1 MRLIFPVAALVGVI
15 VLTGCSHTS
24 SSHGKGPS
32 AAHTYSLTFDQV
44 REAAQDGDADAQ
56 YALGYMYY
64 YGQNVTRNGNQAK
77 FWIGRAASQHHKQAI
92 RALAMMNE
100 ETQVVHR
107 DNSISGVAQTSAG
120 QNMSSRSG
128 WEEVRRAE
136 EKTPAQPVKSVVFS
150 RPQTGSNSMA
160 PSKFAANNQPQSF
173 NKKDL
178 KAEVHN
184 KAFKGTKYSKNVHPH
199 DAKTKIANAQ
209 DLQTHQPKQSHQ
221 VSKGSKSLSSDE
233 RSILSAPNNHYTLQL
248 ISSGSKG
255 SVQQVISRN
264 KLQNKAKV
272 YHTHKNGK
280 DFYVLIYG
288 TFPTQEA
295 ANAAIAR
302 LPKGIKELKPW
313 AKSYSSIKASI
324 QSASSQN
331 PSRKG

>member
-32 AAHTYSLTFDQV
+32 AANTYSLTFDQV

-100 ETQVVHR
+100 DTQVVHR
-107 DNSISGVAQTSAG
+107 DNATSGVAQTSSG
-120 QNMSSRSG
+120 QNMGSRRG
-128 WEEVRRAE
+128 WEEVRRTQE
-136 EKTPAQPVKSVVFS
+136 NTPAQPVKSVVFS
-150 RPQTGSNSMA
+150 KPPTASKTMG
-160 PSKFAANNQPQSF
+160 PSRLIANPEAKSF
-173 NKKDL
+173 NRKNQKV
-178 KAEVHN
+178 EVHN
-184 KAFKGTKYSKNVHPH
+184 KTFKATKLSKNVHAH
-199 DAKTKIANAQ
+199 DAKTKIAHAQ
-209 DLQTHQPKQSHQ
+209 DIQTHQPHQSHP

-255 SVQQVISRN
+255 SVQQVINHN

-272 YHTHKNGK
+272 YHTQKNGK

-324 QSASSQN
+324 QSASAQN
-331 PSRKG
+331 PSHKG